1 MRAERF
7 CVNVWK
13 DAGTYSRKWANP
25 GRYLQKLV
33 PFRLGLD
40 RGLILRDLEEMDGA
54 SDSEEVVAEETGC
67 GDAAIAQGGDGE
79 ESNEWI
85 AAGRAS
91 GAAD

>member
-1 MRAERF
+1 MSGKMPAHIRG
-7 CVNVWK
+7 N
-13 DAGTYSRKWANP
+13 
-25 GRYLQKLV
+25 GRIRVGICRKLV